1 MPINMNMFKLLEYS
15 CPCICNIDSIRV
27 IDWIYIWSKLI
38 FQFKLNKQD
47 TKTEINNVSYK
58 NGKSKQKNCAK
69 VLSNKLRC
77 AIGSVISESQSAFV
91 HGRQILDGIL
101 IANEIVDDAGCLKK
115 ELLLFIVDFEKTF
128 VLLTNATLM
137 LLWPK
142 WISLFYGTNRFWNV

>member
-1 MPINMNMFKLLEYS
+1 
-15 CPCICNIDSIRV
+15 
-27 IDWIYIWSKLI
+27 
-38 FQFKLNKQD
+38 
-47 TKTEINNVSYK
+47 
-58 NGKSKQKNCAK
+58 

-137 LLWPK
+137 LL
-142 WISLFYGTNRFWNV
+142 